1 MTPNSTRP
9 RLGAW
14 KPALFAAMILA
25 VPVSPALAQSH
36 ADNAAPSSQSSAAHA
51 KLPEPDRGFL
61 HQAAHG
67 GMLQVALS
75 TVAAEK
81 ASNPKVRHFAVT
93 SLKNFAMAGGM
104 LHAIAVQLGHPL
116 PMHLP
121 SDVQKL
127 RDALAAD
134 SPDQVNHEY
143 LAMVG
148 PPSDV
153 AVNLFQGEVKNGKVP
168 QLVDFARKALPKLE
182 KHKQMTLAMLEG
194 KSPAL
199 AGNKQAKNGASQQ
212 ANATA
217 SGNGSQ

>member
-1 MTPNSTRP
+1 
-9 RLGAW
+9 
-14 KPALFAAMILA
+14 MILA
-25 VPVSPALAQSH
+25 IPASPALAQSH
-36 ADNAAPSSQSSAAHA
+36 GADAAAGSQDSAAHA

-61 HQAAHG
+61 RQAAHG
-67 GMLQVALS
+67 GTLQVALS

-81 ASNPKVRHFAVT
+81 ANNPKVRHFAVT

-104 LHAIAVQLGHPL
+104 LHAIAAQLGQPL
-116 PMHLP
+116 PMHPP

-127 RDALAAD
+127 RNALAAD
-134 SPDQVNHEY
+134 SPGQVDHEY

-168 QLVDFARKALPKLE
+168 QLVDFARKVLPKLE

-194 KSPAL
+194 KTPTSNGKAE
-199 AGNKQAKNGASQQ
+199 AGGASQQ
-212 ANATA
+212 ANAAPT
-217 SGNGSQ
+217 GHGSH

>member
-1 MTPNSTRP
+1 MISVASSLRA
-9 RLGAW
+9 RGW
-14 KPALFAAMILA
+14 QPAILAAAMLA
-25 VPVSPALAQSH
+25 APLSPALAHSQGAHPAATNQASSNQS
-36 ADNAAPSSQSSAAHA
+36 

-67 GMLQVALS
+67 GALQVALS

-81 ASNPKVRHFAVT
+81 ASNPKVRRFAVK

-104 LHAIAVQLGHPL
+104 LHAIAAQLGEPL
-116 PMHLP
+116 PTHPP

-127 RDALAAD
+127 RGALAAD
-134 SPDQVNHEY
+134 SPGRVNNEY

-168 QLVDFARKALPKLE
+168 QLVDFARKVLPKLK

-194 KSPAL
+194 KSPA
-199 AGNKQAKNGASQQ
+199 AMTWQAHSGASQQ
-212 ANATA
+212 ANAAPA
-217 SGNGSQ
+217 SHGSH